1 MTDEADVRPS
11 PIAGTWYPSNPD
23 LLRQSIQGY
32 LDSVPAKSVNGKISG
47 IIVPHA
53 GHQYSGRT
61 AAAAFKLLDG
71 LKIPLAAVLSPAHRP
86 FPGRLATTAHSAY
99 STPLGLIPVSS
110 RIHDLRDVLENSFQ
124 LELSEVHRDREH
136 SLEIELPF
144 LQLVL
149 GASIELLPI
158 MLADQSIRTARSL
171 GLALAEV
178 LRNEEVIIIA
188 STDLS
193 HFNSQDKAAQFDKE
207 ILSRI
212 EAFNPEGVIRAEEE
226 QLGFACGRGAAAAAL
241 WACRELGAD
250 SVQVLDYSTS
260 GDITGDYSSVVGY
273 GSAVIFREEP

>member
-1 MTDEADVRPS
+1 MTDEPDVRPS
-11 PIAGTWYPSNPD
+11 PIAGTWYPSNSG

-32 LDSVPAKSVNGKISG
+32 LDSVPATSINGKVFG

-53 GHQYSGRT
+53 GHQYSGHT

-71 LKIPLAAVLSPAHRP
+71 LQIPLAAVVSPAHQP
-86 FPGRLATTAHSAY
+86 VPGKLVTTAHSAY
-99 STPLGLIPVSS
+99 GTPLGMIPVSS
-110 RIHDLRDVLENSFQ
+110 KVDQLKDLLEKSFQ
-124 LELSEVHRDREH
+124 LELSMLHRDHEH

-144 LQLVL
+144 LQQVL
-149 GASIELLPI
+149 GGDFELLPV

-178 LRNEEVIIIA
+178 LRDEEVIIIA

-193 HFNSQDKAAQFDKE
+193 HFNSRDQAVQFDTE
-207 ILSRI
+207 MLRRI
-212 EAFNPEGVIRAEEE
+212 EAFDPEGVIRAEE
-226 QLGFACGRGAAAAAL
+226 QQVGFACGRGAAAAVL

-260 GDITGDYSSVVGY
+260 GDTTGDYSSVVGY
-273 GSAVIFREEP
+273 GSAVIFKEEP